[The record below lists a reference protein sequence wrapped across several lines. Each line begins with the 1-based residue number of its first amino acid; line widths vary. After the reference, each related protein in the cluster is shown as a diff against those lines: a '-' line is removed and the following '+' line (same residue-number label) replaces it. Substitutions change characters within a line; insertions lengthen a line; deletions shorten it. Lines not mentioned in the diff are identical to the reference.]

1 MNITT
6 NTRVPETYLCLFLRT
21 KSEEATLE
29 FDPRFSLPAVS
40 SCGLVC
46 GSTKSST
53 ENVLLFYWYWVT
65 DKERWHYHRTVD
77 RPCLDLQWTKAE
89 EEKSPFILPILGECY
104 LLTPLPPFLA
114 KEHTCENRRQS
125 GGTMQQFPRAI
136 FRFNSTHERKNVTIN
151 RAELHESST
160 ARQWYC

>member
-1 MNITT
+1 VVWFVAIRKAAQKTSSSFTDIESLIKSADIIT
-6 NTRVPETYLCLFLRT
+6 E
-21 KSEEATLE
+21 
-29 FDPRFSLPAVS
+29 
-40 SCGLVC
+40 
-46 GSTKSST
+46 
-53 ENVLLFYWYWVT
+53 LLIVFT
-65 DKERWHYHRTVD
+65 I
-77 RPCLDLQWTKAE
+77 PCLDLQWTKAE

-114 KEHTCENRRQS
+114 REHTCENRRQN

-160 ARQWYC
+160 ERQ